1 MVSTEIVLEP
11 VENAFQN
18 LYYHHTHC
26 SESLFLY
33 AQLVDIA
40 VDLEKNRIVV

>member
-18 LYYHHTHC
+18 LYYHHTQNPC
-26 SESLFLY
+26 FY
-33 AQLVDIA
+33 MP
-40 VDLEKNRIVV
+40 N